1 MRFLFNCG
9 RLVNALI
16 VLELLARSVVSYKF
30 SYKFSV
36 AAMPS
41 RFDKGL
47 FKKRKLTLT
56 VSILDEERK
65 LS

>member
-30 SYKFSV
+30 S
-36 AAMPS
+36 
-41 RFDKGL
+41 
-47 FKKRKLTLT
+47 
-56 VSILDEERK
+56 SIVFGGSHAEQV
-65 LS
+65 